1 MKVVLL
7 MIGIN
12 LERRNKMEI
21 RDKICKKNKEIRKLK
36 ERIYSLEVFIET
48 WKDVLLSNMSEKYLN
63 EQLKYKRGK

>member
-1 MKVVLL
+1 
-7 MIGIN
+7 
-12 LERRNKMEI
+12 MEI